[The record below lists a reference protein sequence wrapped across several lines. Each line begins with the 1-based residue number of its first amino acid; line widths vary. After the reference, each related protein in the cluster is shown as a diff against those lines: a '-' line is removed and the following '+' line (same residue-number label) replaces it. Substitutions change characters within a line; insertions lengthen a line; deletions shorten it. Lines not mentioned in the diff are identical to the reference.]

1 PPKLMGTVEAD
12 EVYVGGKPRFK
23 GESKRGWGTDKTP
36 VLGMVERYGD
46 VRFHMM
52 DRITAERVG
61 EVRAENAD
69 LTCRLITDELSV
81 YNKVGR
87 QFDGGHEIVKHS
99 GGEYVR
105 PGTDVHSTTIDGE
118 SGRR

>member
-1 PPKLMGTVEAD
+1 MEITHKSALFVLRRIRHGLGEENPPKLMGTVEAD

-23 GESKRGWGTDKTP
+23 GESKRGRGTDKTP

-69 LTCRLITDELSV
+69 LTSA
-81 YNKVGR
+81 
-87 QFDGGHEIVKHS
+87 
-99 GGEYVR
+99 
-105 PGTDVHSTTIDGE
+105 
-118 SGRR
+118 